1 MQTENKTNVTT
12 FKKWIPAVILLA
24 AVALFAAAFFLLKP
38 AAKTGSKQITVDV
51 IHADLSK
58 ATYHYGTDAEYLRQ
72 VLCEEAGLISGREEA
87 YGLWITTV
95 DGETADDSI
104 QQWWG
109 YEVNGEMAMYGV
121 EQMPVNDGDVIV
133 FTLNTGY

>member
-1 MQTENKTNVTT
+1 MNSEKKSKNTA

-24 AVALFAAAFFLLKP
+24 AVIVFAAAFFLLRP
-38 AAKTGSKQITVDV
+38 TAKTGAKQITVNV
-51 IHADLSK
+51 IHTDLSK
-58 ATYHYGTDAEYLRQ
+58 STYHYRTDAEYLRQ
-72 VLCEEAGLISGREEA
+72 VLCEETGLISGTEEA

-95 DGETADDSI
+95 DGETADDSL

-121 EQMPVNDGDVIV
+121 EQMPVEDGDVIV
-133 FTLNTGY
+133 FTLNTGF